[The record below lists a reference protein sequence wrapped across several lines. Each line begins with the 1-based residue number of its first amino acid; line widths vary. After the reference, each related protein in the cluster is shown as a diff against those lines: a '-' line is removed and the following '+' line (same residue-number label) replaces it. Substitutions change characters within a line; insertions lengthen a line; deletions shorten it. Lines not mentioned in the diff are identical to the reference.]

1 MSDLEK
7 PLYKTIQK
15 ELGLYE
21 SRWPRAI
28 AKILN
33 ILADEIE
40 TRGTRGVDLDPG
52 ETSDWLRYEATKATS
67 NLPKT

>member
-1 MSDLEK
+1 MSDLNT
-7 PLYKTIQK
+7 PLYKIIQR

-40 TRGTRGVDLDPG
+40 TRGTRGLDLDPG
-52 ETSDWLRYEATKATS
+52 ETSDWLRHEASRVA
-67 NLPKT
+67 LPFSKT

>member
-1 MSDLEK
+1 MANSNK
-7 PLYKTIQK
+7 PLYKTIQR

-28 AKILN
+28 AKLLN

-40 TRGTRGVDLDPG
+40 NRGQRGCDLDPG
-52 ETSDWLRYEATKATS
+52 ETADWLRQEASRATNNFS
-67 NLPKT
+67 EL